1 MVVRTIHR
9 ILQDSNQFTPIE
21 DKLSEPPSENKQTW
35 AHPVIFE
42 PQPKI
47 KLIHSSYQVT
57 TFLDFASYINGF
69 NRVKKYIEDYWQ
81 DLQEPAY
88 FERVKHISTNRGSS
102 PLLDEQDYAAF
113 QSSEY
118 CKHYLLHAAHALK

>member
-1 MVVRTIHR
+1 MHWVGALVLINTVHG
-9 ILQDSNQFTPIE
+9 ILPGSNQFTPRE
-21 DKLSEPPSENKQTW
+21 DKLSELPPENKQSW

-57 TFLDFASYINGF
+57 TFLDFAPYINGF
-69 NRVKKYIEDYWQ
+69 NRVKKYIEDYRR
-81 DLQEPAY
+81 DLQDPAY

-102 PLLDEQDYAAF
+102 PLLDDQDYAAF
-113 QSSEY
+113 P
-118 CKHYLLHAAHALK
+118 KLRIL